1 MRLRAVLMSL
11 LHERLWS
18 SHPPL
23 PLRFLSVCLAPAE
36 QAYRLAVTARNWGY
50 SKGLLRSGRATI
62 PAVAVGN
69 LTVGGTGKTPVSAW
83 IARRLQASG
92 HSPAVVMRGYGGDE
106 ETVHRLLNPAIPVCV
121 SADRVKATERAAE
134 AGANVAVLDDAFQ
147 HRALRA
153 NAYIVLIAAEEW
165 VEDPRLLPR
174 GPWREPLTA
183 LRRAQLLVVTRKI
196 APPAESLR
204 VREAL
209 ARHFPATPLAQA
221 YIGVSRLARY
231 EEGQLHIL
239 PSAMGF
245 RAALAVAG
253 VARADAVW
261 EQLRML
267 GITMDRC
274 SAFPDHHRFRARD
287 IAAIQKATANGP
299 LIATLKDAVKLS
311 PLLPADMAIYV
322 PVQHVDWEAGGGAL
336 DQLLAGVVE
345 DHGPRLEFSK

>member
-1 MRLRAVLMSL
+1 MSRF
-11 LHERLWS
+11 HERLWS
-18 SHPPL
+18 SDPRL
-23 PLRFLSVCLAPAE
+23 ALRFLSVCLAPAE

-50 SKGLLRSGRATI
+50 SKGLLRSGRAAI

-69 LTVGGTGKTPVSAW
+69 LTVGGTGKTPVAAW
-83 IARRLQASG
+83 IARRLQAAG
-92 HSPAVVMRGYGGDE
+92 RSPTVVMRGYGGDE
-106 ETVHRLLNPAIPVCV
+106 ETVHRLLNPSIPVCV
-121 SADRVKATERAAE
+121 SADRIKATKRAAE
-134 AGANVAVLDDAFQ
+134 AGADVAVLDDAFQ

-165 VEDPRLLPR
+165 VEEPRLLPR

-196 APPAESLR
+196 APPAEALR
-204 VREAL
+204 VCESL

-221 YIGVSRLARY
+221 YIGVSKLACY
-231 EEGQLHIL
+231 EEGQLQIL

-261 EQLRML
+261 EQLRKL
-267 GITMDRC
+267 GISMDHC

-287 IAAIQKATANGP
+287 IAAIKEATANGP
-299 LIATLKDAVKLS
+299 LIATLKDAVKLR
-311 PLLPADMAIYV
+311 PLLPTDMAIYV
-322 PVQHVDWEAGGGAL
+322 PLQQVEWEAGGGAL
-336 DQLLAGVVE
+336 DHLLAGVVE
-345 DHGPRLEFSK
+345 EHATRLEFSK